1 MNETAVLTKEA
12 EQAGFTN
19 EVAADGSSLLIR
31 NLSGTWLLEECLRI
45 WVVADAGANGSSKVD
60 TSTDTSSLRTHLL
73 VAAESK
79 SARVEGIF
87 DCGAPELIGT
97 RDMPTEIVDLYRRNH
112 ENIELTRAQVVR
124 LILES
129 LAESFARTIARAKE
143 ITGTPFREIIMI
155 GGGSRI
161 EQLVALTEQA
171 TDLPVRVGHPEATSI
186 GNICVQAV
194 SAGVFDTMDQA
205 RAVTHAQQKEN

>member
-1 MNETAVLTKEA
+1 
-12 EQAGFTN
+12 
-19 EVAADGSSLLIR
+19 
-31 NLSGTWLLEECLRI
+31 
-45 WVVADAGANGSSKVD
+45 
-60 TSTDTSSLRTHLL
+60 
-73 VAAESK
+73 
-79 SARVEGIF
+79 
-87 DCGAPELIGT
+87 
-97 RDMPTEIVDLYRRNH
+97 
-112 ENIELTRAQVVR
+112 
-124 LILES
+124 
-129 LAESFARTIARAKE
+129 
-143 ITGTPFREIIMI
+143 MI